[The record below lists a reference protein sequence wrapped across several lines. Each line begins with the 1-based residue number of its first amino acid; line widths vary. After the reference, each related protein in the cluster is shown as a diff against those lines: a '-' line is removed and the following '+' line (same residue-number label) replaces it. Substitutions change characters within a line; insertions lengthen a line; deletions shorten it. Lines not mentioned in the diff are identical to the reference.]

1 MSVYKKYLT
10 NVTNY
15 DLINKFKFNY
25 ILDIPF
31 LETVVLKFDLKI
43 YDYDLLIR
51 CLVVLD
57 LISSGKRYSII
68 KSRKSSIVL
77 KTKKGLPVGCKIT
90 LKNKKALNFLFFL
103 INNNKL
109 SIKSYKIVKNKKC
122 FANFTFCSVLNFFKL
137 QDNYHFFKSV
147 KNLNIK
153 VVTTTNNHKEF
164 EYLLNNHKFKQM

>member
-15 DLINKFKFNY
+15 DFINKFKFNS

-51 CLVVLD
+51 CLVVLE
-57 LISSGKRYSII
+57 LISGKKGFII

-77 KTKKGLPVGCKIT
+77 KTKKGLPVGCKIN

-103 INNNKL
+103 INNEKL
-109 SIKSYKIVKNKKC
+109 SIKSYKIVKNNKYS
-122 FANFTFCSVLNFFKL
+122 ANFVIRSVLNLFKL
-137 QDNYHFFKSV
+137 QDNYHFFKNVS
-147 KNLNIK
+147 NLNIK
-153 VVTTTNNHKEF
+153 IVTTTNNHKEF
-164 EYLLNNHKFKQM
+164 EYLLNNYKFKQT

>member
-15 DLINKFKFNY
+15 DFINKFKFNS

-51 CLVVLD
+51 CLVVLE
-57 LISSGKRYSII
+57 LISGKKGFII

-77 KTKKGLPVGCKIT
+77 KTKKGLPVG
-90 LKNKKALNFLFFL
+90 LSL
-103 INNNKL
+103 IH
-109 SIKSYKIVKNKKC
+109 I
-122 FANFTFCSVLNFFKL
+122 
-137 QDNYHFFKSV
+137 
-147 KNLNIK
+147 
-153 VVTTTNNHKEF
+153 
-164 EYLLNNHKFKQM
+164 